1 MSVSKS
7 KTDLLF
13 VDSLFQESCD
23 NLNKQNKSVK
33 IDRVTGDASAR
44 RYYRVLTDDNNSYIA
59 CLNDPNGTLKTFF
72 EIQSVFKKEKIRVPH
87 IYDFIEDKGYMLL
100 EDLSD
105 QTLLKKLSSVT
116 SISSEYEIYE
126 SIVDTMIDIHNIDDK
141 KYLDYSFTKMSF
153 DMPKYFQEVEF
164 TLKFFIGN
172 FFSYN
177 LNDKEKK
184 TIMDQFELIC
194 KPLVQQGFVVTHRD
208 FHSRNI
214 MCKDNEHV
222 VIDFKDARMGITQ
235 YDLVSLLED
244 CYYSLNLDNLNNLKR
259 YYWENFIKK
268 NKKQTSY
275 DEFLVLYDYMTIQRT
290 FKAIGSFTYI
300 YNLRNDE
307 RYLKYIGYS
316 FEKLRK
322 VLMKYDELKPLRLL
336 LAKLYYEY

>member
-1 MSVSKS
+1 
-7 KTDLLF
+7 
-13 VDSLFQESCD
+13 
-23 NLNKQNKSVK
+23 
-33 IDRVTGDASAR
+33 
-44 RYYRVLTDDNNSYIA
+44 
-59 CLNDPNGTLKTFF
+59 
-72 EIQSVFKKEKIRVPH
+72 
-87 IYDFIEDKGYMLL
+87 
-100 EDLSD
+100 
-105 QTLLKKLSSVT
+105 
-116 SISSEYEIYE
+116 
-126 SIVDTMIDIHNIDDK
+126 
-141 KYLDYSFTKMSF
+141 
-153 DMPKYFQEVEF
+153 
-164 TLKFFIGN
+164 
-172 FFSYN
+172 
-177 LNDKEKK
+177 
-184 TIMDQFELIC
+184 
-194 KPLVQQGFVVTHRD
+194 
-208 FHSRNI
+208 

-222 VIDFKDARMGITQ
+222 VIDFQDARMGIPQ